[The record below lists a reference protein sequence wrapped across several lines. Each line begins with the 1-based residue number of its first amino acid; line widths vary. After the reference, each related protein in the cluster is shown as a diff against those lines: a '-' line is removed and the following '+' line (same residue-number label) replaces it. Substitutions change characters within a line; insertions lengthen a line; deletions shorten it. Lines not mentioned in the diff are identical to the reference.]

1 LTILLSRDVNTSV
14 SFAMSNVI
22 LTAYD
27 PPGNTDG
34 GPITVG
40 ATFRTQRQA
49 TLANYITI
57 VTKNQIATV
66 TT

>member
-1 LTILLSRDVNTSV
+1 
-14 SFAMSNVI
+14 M
-22 LTAYD
+22 TAYD

-40 ATFRTQRQA
+40 VTFRSQRQA
-49 TLANYITI
+49 TLANYITL